1 MQRRSAIKNL
11 SLALGTAISLP
22 AWATAWT
29 PDSLGTAATLP
40 ANEEALLADIVEVII
55 PETSTPGA
63 KSLKV
68 HLFVQRMIKD
78 CYGEDAQRTFSEGLA
93 KADSV
98 SEALHQKNFMV
109 SDGRQR
115 KATILKMSTD
125 PSTKAFVE
133 LVKSLTIRGY
143 TNSEYY
149 MTNVLKYNMVPG
161 YYHGCVPIKA

>member
-11 SLALGTAISLP
+11 SLALGTAMSLP
-22 AWATAWT
+22 AWAAGWT
-29 PDSLGTAATLP
+29 PDSLAASATLP

-55 PETSTPGA
+55 PETATPGA
-63 KSLKV
+63 KSLQV
-68 HLFVQRMIKD
+68 HLFVQRMVKD
-78 CYGEDAQRTFSEGLA
+78 CYGAEAQRTFKQGLA
-93 KADSV
+93 QTDSI
-98 SEALHQKNFMV
+98 SEAMHQKNFMV
-109 SDGRQR
+109 SDSRQR

-125 PSTKAFVE
+125 PSTKAFVD

-161 YYHGCVPIKA
+161 YYHGCVPVKA